1 MRRSGAG
8 AGQFEFE
15 LARSVRWNELPQ
27 VCREQAVELL
37 GQLLRAVARVERRD
51 EEADD
56 ER

>member
-15 LARSVRWNELPQ
+15 LARRVRWSELPEA
-27 VCREQAVELL
+27 CREQAVELL
-37 GQLLRAVARVERRD
+37 GQLFQAVARAERRG

>member
-1 MRRSGAG
+1 MRRSSAS
-8 AGQFEFE
+8 ASQFEFE
-15 LARSVRWNELPQ
+15 LARRVRWSELPEA
-27 VCREQAVELL
+27 CREQAVELL